1 MTKKILVIFLILL
14 NVLLIPFEIS
24 RCFKYKSGN
33 ADYINIP
40 VKNIVQNE
48 DAAIDAVSQYVGEAS
63 ADRVKSAVYNKFT
76 GYYHVSFVS
85 PENTTGMQFH
95 YFVRKRNGKVLY
107 WFGR

>member
-1 MTKKILVIFLILL
+1 MKKFIIFLILL

-48 DAAIDAVSQYVGEAS
+48 DAAIDVMSQYVGEAS

-95 YFVRKRNGKVLY
+95 YFVRKRDGKVLY
-107 WFGR
+107 GFGR

>member
-1 MTKKILVIFLILL
+1 MKNKIFVFLVLL
-14 NVLLIPFEIS
+14 NVWMIPFEIS

-40 VKNIVQNE
+40 VKNIVQSE
-48 DAAIDAVSQYVGEAS
+48 DVAIDLVSRYVGEAS
-63 ADRVKSAVYNKFT
+63 ADRVKNAVYNKFT

-95 YFVRKRNGKVLY
+95 YFVRKHDGKVLY
-107 WFGR
+107 GFGR